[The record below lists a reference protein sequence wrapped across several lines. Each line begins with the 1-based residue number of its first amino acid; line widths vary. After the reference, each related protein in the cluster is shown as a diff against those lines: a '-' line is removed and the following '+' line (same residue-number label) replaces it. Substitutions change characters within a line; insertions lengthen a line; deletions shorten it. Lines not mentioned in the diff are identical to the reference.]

1 MHYATGGDL
10 LVAVLR
16 ELGVDTVFGIVS
28 VHNLPLVEAVDREL
42 RFVPVRHEATA
53 VNAADAYGRARGS
66 LGCALTST
74 GTGAG
79 NAAGSLVEAL
89 SSGTSVLHITGQVE
103 SEFLGSGRGF
113 IHETKDQLGML
124 RAVSAYAAS
133 VPSADDAGRILR
145 EAARATLTDPGGPAS
160 VEWPVDLQYA
170 AQTDAEGSADTG
182 PAGSAG
188 VSPAGSAGV
197 SPAGSADAGP
207 AGAADACPAGA
218 SPTGLA
224 DEGPADASPTSPAG
238 TGPAGSAHANP
249 TSPAD
254 TDPTGRAHANPTSP
268 ADANPTSPADASL
281 TGSAGAGPAG
291 ASPTSPADA
300 GPTDPAG
307 TGPTG
312 PAGANP
318 TSPADASLTGS
329 AGAGPAGASPT
340 GSAHAGPAGANP
352 TSPAGT
358 DPTSPAHANPASPAD
373 ASPTDPADACP
384 AGANPTSPADT
395 DPTDPAGTDPTG
407 PAHANPTGPADPNPP
422 GPADAAPPRRPVGH
436 LPASAPVRPEEE
448 PAGAAET
455 LQVTD
460 PALAT
465 PARRET
471 TGFPTPPGPTPA
483 GGPVGIS
490 DPADSPLPAP
500 ADRRSAAAPSPFAA
514 PRASRPLPAEGEL
527 AAAQALLAA
536 ARRPLIWAGGGA
548 TRARAELGALLDATG
563 AGLLSSNSGRGSVPE
578 DHPQV
583 IGNFATTPAARS
595 LLADADLLLT
605 IGTHFR
611 SNETADYSLEL
622 PAAHIQIDIDAAA
635 LGRVYPARHPLH
647 GHAPDVLAALLPHA
661 RRAEE
666 SWTRRITE
674 VRGDVRATLHDNIGP
689 QAAICDA
696 IRAALPREAVVARDV
711 TIPSSSWG
719 NRLLEMYDP
728 RDNVFPRGGGIGQG
742 LGMGI
747 GAALARTDAPTVVL
761 AGDGGLAVHLGELL
775 TLAQE
780 RPRLTLIVFN
790 DGGYGVLR
798 NMQDR
803 YSERRSGVDLAT
815 PDFELLA
822 QACGLAYARIAAE
835 EHAEPVISHAV
846 SSDGPALVEVDL
858 ARLGPMKN
866 PFTPPVKIPGQ

>member
-16 ELGVDTVFGIVS
+16 ELGIDTVFGIVS

-89 SSGTSVLHITGQVE
+89 SAGTSVLHVTGQVE

-124 RAVSAYAAS
+124 RAVSTYAATI
-133 VPSADDAGRILR
+133 PSAADAGRLLR
-145 EAARATLTDPGGPAS
+145 DAARAALASPGGPAS

-170 AQTDAEGSADTG
+170 AQTDAAEPVSAQVLPH
-182 PAGSAG
+182 PAASELDSA
-188 VSPAGSAGV
+188 
-197 SPAGSADAGP
+197 
-207 AGAADACPAGA
+207 
-218 SPTGLA
+218 
-224 DEGPADASPTSPAG
+224 
-238 TGPAGSAHANP
+238 
-249 TSPAD
+249 
-254 TDPTGRAHANPTSP
+254 R
-268 ADANPTSPADASL
+268 
-281 TGSAGAGPAG
+281 
-291 ASPTSPADA
+291 
-300 GPTDPAG
+300 
-307 TGPTG
+307 
-312 PAGANP
+312 
-318 TSPADASLTGS
+318 
-329 AGAGPAGASPT
+329 
-340 GSAHAGPAGANP
+340 
-352 TSPAGT
+352 
-358 DPTSPAHANPASPAD
+358 
-373 ASPTDPADACP
+373 
-384 AGANPTSPADT
+384 
-395 DPTDPAGTDPTG
+395 
-407 PAHANPTGPADPNPP
+407 
-422 GPADAAPPRRPVGH
+422 
-436 LPASAPVRPEEE
+436 
-448 PAGAAET
+448 
-455 LQVTD
+455 
-460 PALAT
+460 
-465 PARRET
+465 
-471 TGFPTPPGPTPA
+471 
-483 GGPVGIS
+483 
-490 DPADSPLPAP
+490 
-500 ADRRSAAAPSPFAA
+500 
-514 PRASRPLPAEGEL
+514 
-527 AAAQALLAA
+527 ALLASA
-536 ARRPLIWAGGGA
+536 ERPLVWAGGGA
-548 TRARAELGALLDATG
+548 TRARAELAELLHATG
-563 AGLLSSNSGRGSVPE
+563 AGLLTSNSGRGAVPE

-583 IGNFATTPAARS
+583 IGNFATTPAARA

-605 IGTHFR
+605 VGTHFR
-611 SNETADYSLEL
+611 SNETADYGLAL
-622 PAAHIQIDIDAAA
+622 PEAHIQIDIDAAA
-635 LGRVYPARHPLH
+635 LGRVYPARHALR
-647 GHAPDVLAALLPHA
+647 GHAPDVLTALLPHA
-661 RRAEE
+661 RRADE
-666 SWTRRITE
+666 SWTRRVAA
-674 VRGDVRATLHDNIGP
+674 VRADVRATLHDNIGP

-747 GAALARTDAPTVVL
+747 GAALARPDAPTVVL

-822 QACGLAYARIAAE
+822 RACGLPYARIAAE
-835 EHAEPVISHAV
+835 EHAQPVIGHAV
-846 SSDGPALVEVDL
+846 ASDGPTLVEVDL

>member
-1 MHYATGGDL
+1 MQYPTGGDL

-16 ELGVDTVFGIVS
+16 ELGIDTVFGIVS

-89 SSGTSVLHITGQVE
+89 SAGTSVLHVTGQVE
-103 SEFLGSGRGF
+103 AGFLGSGRGF

-124 RAVSAYAAS
+124 RAVSTYAETVTS
-133 VPSADDAGRILR
+133 TDSAGRILR
-145 EAARATLTDPGGPAS
+145 EAARAALKDPGGPAS

-170 AQTDAEGSADTG
+170 AQMDAAPQAT
-182 PAGSAG
+182 
-188 VSPAGSAGV
+188 
-197 SPAGSADAGP
+197 
-207 AGAADACPAGA
+207 GAADPVPAGDEDSMPASTRRAAVPDAPSGATERVPTAPAPAEQGA
-218 SPTGLA
+218 SP
-224 DEGPADASPTSPAG
+224 G
-238 TGPAGSAHANP
+238 T
-249 TSPAD
+249 
-254 TDPTGRAHANPTSP
+254 
-268 ADANPTSPADASL
+268 
-281 TGSAGAGPAG
+281 AGPVV
-291 ASPTSPADA
+291 
-300 GPTDPAG
+300 
-307 TGPTG
+307 
-312 PAGANP
+312 
-318 TSPADASLTGS
+318 
-329 AGAGPAGASPT
+329 
-340 GSAHAGPAGANP
+340 H
-352 TSPAGT
+352 
-358 DPTSPAHANPASPAD
+358 
-373 ASPTDPADACP
+373 
-384 AGANPTSPADT
+384 
-395 DPTDPAGTDPTG
+395 
-407 PAHANPTGPADPNPP
+407 
-422 GPADAAPPRRPVGH
+422 
-436 LPASAPVRPEEE
+436 
-448 PAGAAET
+448 
-455 LQVTD
+455 
-460 PALAT
+460 
-465 PARRET
+465 
-471 TGFPTPPGPTPA
+471 PTPA
-483 GGPVGIS
+483 LLHPT
-490 DPADSPLPAP
+490 P
-500 ADRRSAAAPSPFAA
+500 AAA
-514 PRASRPLPAEGEL
+514 EL
-527 AAAQALLAA
+527 IAAQALLATSE
-536 ARRPLIWAGGGA
+536 RPVIWAGGGA
-548 TRARAELGALLDATG
+548 TRARTELTELLHATG
-563 AGLLSSNSGRGSVPE
+563 AGLLTSNSGRGAVPE

-583 IGNFATTPAARS
+583 IGNFATTPAARA
-595 LLADADLLLT
+595 LLADADVLLT
-605 IGTHFR
+605 VGTHFR
-611 SNETADYSLEL
+611 SNETADYGLAL
-622 PAAHIQIDIDAAA
+622 PEAHIQVDIDAAA
-635 LGRVYPARHPLH
+635 LGRVYPARHALH

-661 RRAEE
+661 RRADE
-666 SWTRRITE
+666 SWTRRVAA
-674 VRGDVRATLHDNIGP
+674 VRQDVRATLHDNIGP

-747 GAALARTDAPTVVL
+747 GAALARPDAPTVVL

-835 EHAEPVISHAV
+835 EHATPVISHAV
-846 SSDGPALVEVDL
+846 ASEGPTLVEVDL

>member
-1 MHYATGGDL
+1 MPPLHYATGGDL

-89 SSGTSVLHITGQVE
+89 SAGTSVLHVTGQVE
-103 SEFLGSGRGF
+103 AEFLGSGRGF

-124 RAVSAYAAS
+124 GAVSKYAATI
-133 VPSADDAGRILR
+133 PSADTAGRILR
-145 EAARATLTDPGGPAS
+145 EAARAALTDPGGPAS

-170 AQTDAEGSADTG
+170 AQTDPESSGPTASTASTSAG
-182 PAGSAG
+182 PAGS
-188 VSPAGSAGV
+188 
-197 SPAGSADAGP
+197 
-207 AGAADACPAGA
+207 
-218 SPTGLA
+218 
-224 DEGPADASPTSPAG
+224 
-238 TGPAGSAHANP
+238 
-249 TSPAD
+249 
-254 TDPTGRAHANPTSP
+254 
-268 ADANPTSPADASL
+268 
-281 TGSAGAGPAG
+281 
-291 ASPTSPADA
+291 
-300 GPTDPAG
+300 
-307 TGPTG
+307 
-312 PAGANP
+312 
-318 TSPADASLTGS
+318 
-329 AGAGPAGASPT
+329 
-340 GSAHAGPAGANP
+340 
-352 TSPAGT
+352 T
-358 DPTSPAHANPASPAD
+358 DPTSAGLAGSTASTDADPASSTHLTA
-373 ASPTDPADACP
+373 
-384 AGANPTSPADT
+384 T
-395 DPTDPAGTDPTG
+395 DPTASTDSADADPASSTGLAGAGLVEAAGEPTVAA
-407 PAHANPTGPADPNPP
+407 PAV
-422 GPADAAPPRRPVGH
+422 ADAAEGPGGRPTTAPAPSGARRPG
-436 LPASAPVRPEEE
+436 LPRP
-448 PAGAAET
+448 T
-455 LQVTD
+455 
-460 PALAT
+460 
-465 PARRET
+465 
-471 TGFPTPPGPTPA
+471 
-483 GGPVGIS
+483 
-490 DPADSPLPAP
+490 
-500 ADRRSAAAPSPFAA
+500 
-514 PRASRPLPAEGEL
+514 EGEL
-527 AAAQALLAA
+527 AAAQALLGT
-536 ARRPLIWAGGGA
+536 ARRPLVWAGGGA
-548 TRARAELGALLDATG
+548 TRAGAELAELLHATG

-583 IGNFATTPAARS
+583 IGNFATTPAVRS

-611 SNETADYSLEL
+611 SNETADYGLAL
-622 PAAHIQIDIDAAA
+622 PEAHVQVDIDAEA
-635 LGRVYPARHPLH
+635 LGRVYPARHALH

-661 RRAEE
+661 RRADE
-666 SWTRRITE
+666 SWTRRVAA
-674 VRGDVRATLHDNIGP
+674 VREDVRATLHDNIGP

-747 GAALARTDAPTVVL
+747 GAALARPDAPTVVL

-822 QACGLAYARIAAE
+822 RACGLAYARIAAE
-835 EHAEPVISHAV
+835 EHAQPVISHAV
-846 SSDGPALVEVDL
+846 ASAGPTLVEVDL